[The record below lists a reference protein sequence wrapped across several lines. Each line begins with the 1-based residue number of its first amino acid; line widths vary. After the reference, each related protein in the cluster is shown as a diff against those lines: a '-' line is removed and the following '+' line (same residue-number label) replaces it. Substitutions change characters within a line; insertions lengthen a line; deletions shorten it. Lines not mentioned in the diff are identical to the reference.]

1 MLLAIEGRLF
11 ILDGDHEQL
20 RLLEDGR
27 AGDVLKGAVSNKISV
42 VLRGV
47 AAAGSCEATGGD
59 LAFAGVEV
67 GRGGRAGQLQYS

>member
-11 ILDGDHEQL
+11 ILDRDYKQL
-20 RLLEDGR
+20 RLLKDGR

-47 AAAGSCEATGGD
+47 AAAGSCKATGGD
-59 LAFAGVEV
+59 LAFTSVKV
-67 GRGGRAGQLQYS
+67 GRGGRAGQLQHS